1 MSPLFAQIDEMKT
14 KAESISTICEVLS
27 SQGASEASGVARQEY
42 PFVPA
47 LPSVTRKYTE
57 AKALRVFARDGFVDR
72 YSGDLLVFPP
82 VLRVLT
88 ALLPHDFP
96 FHRNWKME
104 ETHQAYW
111 ELFPTLDHVV
121 PVARGGRDDE
131 DNLVSTSMFRN
142 SAKAN
147 STLEELGWS
156 LHAPGDLSQWDGM
169 LVWCMEFIEN
179 DRKLLKDNYIGRW
192 HRAALAYRGRFGD
205 IRDK

>member
-1 MSPLFAQIDEMKT
+1 MAFARKDEMKA
-14 KAESISTICEVLS
+14 KADAIKTICEALS
-27 SQGASEASGVARQEY
+27 SRGASEASGIARREY

-47 LPSVTRKYTE
+47 PPAVTRKYSE
-57 AKALRVFARDGFVDR
+57 GQALRVFVRDGFVDR

-88 ALLPHDFP
+88 ALLPDDFP

-111 ELFPTLDHVV
+111 DLFPTLDHVV
-121 PVARGGRDDE
+121 PVARGGREDE

-156 LHAPGDLSQWDGM
+156 LYPPGDVKRWDGM
-169 LVWCMEFIEN
+169 LGWCTEFIASDE
-179 DRKLLKDNYIGRW
+179 KLLKDNYIGRW
-192 HRAALAYRGRFGD
+192 HRAALVYR
-205 IRDK
+205 

>member
-1 MSPLFAQIDEMKT
+1 MRNRLKPVHPQIDAMKT
-14 KAESISTICEVLS
+14 KAESIKTICEILS
-27 SQGASEASGVARQEY
+27 SRGASEALVVARREY

-47 LPSVTRKYTE
+47 PPAVTRKYTE
-57 AKALRVFARDGFVDR
+57 AQALRVFVRDGFVDR

-88 ALLPHDFP
+88 ALLPDNFP

-111 ELFPTLDHVV
+111 ELFPTLDHVI

-131 DNLVSTSMFRN
+131 DNLVSTSMLRN

-147 STLEELGWS
+147 STLEELGWF
-156 LHAPGDLSQWDGM
+156 LHAPGDMRRWDGM
-169 LVWCMEFIEN
+169 LGWCTEFIEN
-179 DRKLLKDNYIGRW
+179 NPKLLKDNYIGRW
-192 HRAALAYRGRFGD
+192 YRAALACQ
-205 IRDK
+205 